1 MKKILIGVLFALSTV
16 LVGMPIAQADYPDKP
31 VTFIVPWPPGD
42 LEDVL
47 TRIIAEDFQ
56 AEYGIAAAVVN
67 KPGGGGGPFPGAME
81 VAAADP
87 DGSMIGSFVIGVPV
101 VGPDLGIEGLTEDTF
116 ESLGIFLTYPFVLAA
131 AGDAPYSSMDEL
143 AAYAKSNK
151 VSLGHFGDP
160 LTPTAV
166 SKAAAK
172 ILGFEW
178 GSDAA
183 FDMLDCNSLASG
195 DADVINTTIQLIL
208 PCLDDVNVLVSV
220 TNERISKAPNTP
232 AIGELIPDLDIFLW
246 NGLFVP
252 AGTPQDVKDKI
263 TAVAKKSMLSDK
275 AQEVATNSGALVYW
289 MDADASDAQIQKDK
303 NTMAT
308 IAGLLE

>member
-263 TAVAKKSMLSDK
+263 IAVAKKSMLSDK

>member
-263 TAVAKKSMLSDK
+263 TAVAKKAMLSDK

>member
-1 MKKILIGVLFALSTV
+1 MNKILIGVLFALSTV

-101 VGPDLGIEGLTEDTF
+101 VGPEIGIEGLTKETF
-116 ESLGIFLTYPFVLAA
+116 EPLGIFLTYPFVIAVG
-131 AGDAPYSSMDEL
+131 GDAPYSSMDEL
-143 AAYAKSNK
+143 AAYAKTNK
-151 VSLGHFGDP
+151 VTLGHFGDP
-160 LTPTAV
+160 LAPTQV
-166 SKAAAK
+166 TKAAAK
-172 ILGFEW
+172 VMGFSW

-183 FDMLDCNSLASG
+183 FDMLDCNTLASG

-208 PCLDDVNVLVSV
+208 PCLDDVKVLVSI
-220 TNERISKAPNTP
+220 TNERISKVPNTP
-232 AIGELIPDLDIFLW
+232 TIGELIPELDVFLW
-246 NGLFVP
+246 NGLFVG

-263 TAVAKKSMLSDK
+263 IAVAKRSMLGDR
-275 AQEVATNSGALVYW
+275 AQEVAANSGALIYW
-289 MDADASDAQIQKDK
+289 MDADASNAQINKDRE
-303 NTMAT
+303 TMAT
-308 IAGLLE
+308 IGGLL

>member
-1 MKKILIGVLFALSTV
+1 MNKILIGVLFALSTV

-101 VGPDLGIEGLTEDTF
+101 VGPEIGIEGLTKETF
-116 ESLGIFLTYPFVLAA
+116 EPLGIFLTYPFVIAVG
-131 AGDAPYSSMDEL
+131 GDAPYSSMDEL
-143 AAYAKSNK
+143 AAYAKTNK
-151 VSLGHFGDP
+151 VTLGHFGDP
-160 LTPTAV
+160 LAPTQV
-166 SKAAAK
+166 TKAAAK
-172 ILGFEW
+172 VMGFSW

-183 FDMLDCNSLASG
+183 FDMLDCNTLASG

-208 PCLDDVNVLVSV
+208 PCLDDVKVLVSI
-220 TNERISKAPNTP
+220 TNERISKVPNTP
-232 AIGELIPDLDIFLW
+232 AIGELIPELDIFLW
-246 NGLFVP
+246 NGLFVG

-263 TAVAKKSMLSDK
+263 TAVAKRSILSDR
-275 AQEVATNSGALVYW
+275 AQEVAANSGALIYW
-289 MDADASDAQIQKDK
+289 MDADASTAQINKDRE
-303 NTMAT
+303 TMAT
-308 IAGLLE
+308 IAGL

>member
-1 MKKILIGVLFALSTV
+1 MKKIIIGALVAFTTMI
-16 LVGMPIAQADYPDKP
+16 VGMPIANAGYPDKP

-101 VGPDLGIEGLTEDTF
+101 VGPEIGIEGLTKETF
-116 ESLGIFLTYPFVLAA
+116 EPLGIFLTYPFVIAVG
-131 AGDAPYSSMDEL
+131 GDAPYSSMDEL

-151 VSLGHFGDP
+151 VALGHFGDP

-166 SKAAAK
+166 TKAAAK
-172 ILGFEW
+172 IMGFEW

-183 FDMLDCNSLASG
+183 FDMLDCNTLASG

-208 PCLDDVNVLVSV
+208 PCLNDVKVLVSI
-220 TNERISKAPNTP
+220 TNERISKVPNTP
-232 AIGELIPDLDIFLW
+232 AIGELIPELDIFLW
-246 NGLFVP
+246 NGLFVG

-263 TAVAKKSMLSDK
+263 IAVAKKSMLSDR
-275 AQEVATNSGALVYW
+275 AQEVAANSGALIYW
-289 MDADASDAQIQKDK
+289 MDADASTAQINKDRE
-303 NTMAT
+303 TMAT
-308 IAGLLE
+308 IGGLL